1 MTIIRQMLAL
11 VGLIAFV
18 WFGAPGAMA
27 AQDNTVEAEKV
38 LQDWYKLSLELVRHT
53 ATYTPPV
60 ASRSLAYL
68 GVTAFEAVAS
78 GSADLRSL
86 AGQLNGLKLGPQR
99 EAGKTYDDSVVVQS
113 AMAFAVKN
121 LFENTG
127 PTGQRA
133 MTLLE
138 AKLRAEVLRGVPA
151 KVAARSET
159 YGRSVAKHIL
169 AWSQDDGGAVVE
181 NMGFPMQYD
190 LIKGPAHWVP
200 TSAVVQQQ
208 KPLLPNWGK
217 NRSFAMPDGASC
229 ALPAPPPY
237 SEDKTSE
244 FYKQALEVYETKQN
258 MTPEQRA
265 IARFWA
271 DDAML
276 SVTPPGHWISIA
288 LGIFQRDNVG
298 LDKSVDV
305 LARLGVAE
313 ADAFIG
319 CWNAKY
325 LYDLVR
331 PITYIRR
338 VIDPKWES
346 LVNTPPFPEYPSG
359 HSTQSGAAATVL
371 TSMFGENFAF
381 EDNTDQNDGLKPRAF
396 PSFWAAANE
405 AGISRL
411 YGGIHFRAAIERGLE
426 QGRCIGAF
434 TNALQTK
441 R

>member
-1 MTIIRQMLAL
+1 MRIRRTVLMIVVITSAWFCAL
-11 VGLIAFV
+11 
-18 WFGAPGAMA
+18 GAMA
-27 AQDNTVEAEKV
+27 AQPNTTQAQEV
-38 LQDWYKLSLELVRHT
+38 LRSWYKLSLELVRHT

-68 GVTAFEAVAS
+68 GVTAFEATAS
-78 GSADLRSL
+78 GSGDLRSL
-86 AGQLNGLKLGPQR
+86 AGQLNGLNAVPQR
-99 EAGKTYDDSVVVQS
+99 EAGKTYNEGAVMQA

-138 AKLRAEVLRGVPA
+138 ARLRTEVSKGVPA
-151 KVAARSET
+151 KVVARSET
-159 YGRSVAKHIL
+159 YGRAVAKHIL
-169 AWSQDDGGAVVE
+169 TWSQDDGGAAVE

-190 LIKGPAHWVP
+190 LTKGPAHWVP
-200 TSAVVQQQ
+200 TSLIVQQQ
-208 KPLLPNWGK
+208 NPLLPNWGK
-217 NRSFAMPDGASC
+217 NRSFAMQNGASC
-229 ALPAPPPY
+229 ALPAPPEY

-244 FYKQALEVYETKQN
+244 FYKEALEVYETKQN
-258 MTPEQRA
+258 ITPEQRA

-276 SVTPPGHWISIA
+276 SVTPPGHWVSIA
-288 LGIFQRDNVG
+288 LQIFERDNVG

-319 CWNAKY
+319 CWNVKY
-325 LYDLVR
+325 EYDLVR

-371 TSMFGENFAF
+371 TSLFGEDFAF
-381 EDNTDQNDGLKPRAF
+381 EDDTGQKDGLKPRPF

-405 AGISRL
+405 AGISRM

-426 QGRCIGAF
+426 QGRCVGAF
-434 TNALQTK
+434 AIALHTRK
-441 R
+441 